1 MFPAG
6 RPDLRTRYLQ
16 LASGLRV
23 RAVESGDESAPPIL
37 LIPGWGCSVYV
48 FRENFA
54 GLARAGF
61 RPISVDLKGHGLSD
75 KPASPTEYKLEP
87 MLAHLGQTIDALGRK
102 TVVLAG
108 LSMGAAL
115 AAHYAVAQPQR
126 VRGLVMVSPVGFSG
140 IPGLAALRGMT
151 PAKLTSAVPR
161 LASRSLVRM
170 LLFGV
175 NGKLRRITQRDID
188 EYWAP
193 TQFPEFA
200 IAMRHLLH
208 EFSWSEP
215 FRRLSVPSV
224 LITGTTDR
232 MMLSSHVEMYR
243 REMPELQHIV
253 VQDAGHVVFDE
264 AAPIVNAAMIEFF
277 KNH

>member
-1 MFPAG
+1 
-6 RPDLRTRYLQ
+6 
-16 LASGLRV
+16 
-23 RAVESGDESAPPIL
+23 
-37 LIPGWGCSVYV
+37 
-48 FRENFA
+48 
-54 GLARAGF
+54 
-61 RPISVDLKGHGLSD
+61 
-75 KPASPTEYKLEP
+75 
-87 MLAHLGQTIDALGRK
+87 MLAHLGQTIDALGGK

-140 IPGLAALRGMT
+140 IPGLAALRGIT